1 MRRPSW
7 RFRSIPAMPIV
18 AGIRIPREQTLQLAA
33 MLARAGFDRTS
44 RVLLD
49 AITNGHEFVALAT
62 DDREALLAV
71 LDHPAKDEL
80 LALRE
85 VLFDELNWRRG
96 YGRGPMRDTR
106 SPYGRRPSR
115 QAEGA

>member
-1 MRRPSW
+1 M
-7 RFRSIPAMPIV
+7 PAMPVV
-18 AGIRIPREQTLQLAA
+18 AGIRVPREHALELAA
-33 MLARAGFDRTS
+33 MLTRAGFDRTS
-44 RVLLD
+44 RLLLD

-62 DDREALLAV
+62 DDREAILAV
-71 LDHPAKDEL
+71 LGHPAKDEL

-106 SPYGRRPSR
+106 SPYGRQPSR